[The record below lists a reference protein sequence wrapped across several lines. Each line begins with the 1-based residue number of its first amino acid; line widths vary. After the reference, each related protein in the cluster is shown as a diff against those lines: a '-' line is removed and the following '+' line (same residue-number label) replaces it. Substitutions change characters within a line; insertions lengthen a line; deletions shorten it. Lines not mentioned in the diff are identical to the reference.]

1 MRIAVIAPPWLPV
14 PPPGYG
20 GTEIVLDGLAR
31 GLVDLGHEV
40 LLIGHPDS
48 TCPVKRASIVPDG
61 DARPMGRAV
70 TELEHAIGAYEL
82 AADHDVIS
90 DHTTAG
96 PVVALT
102 NPWPPVVA
110 TNHNPFGRGRE
121 AIYRKAIDRVALVA
135 ISQSHASSTDLP
147 VAAVIHHGID
157 AHTFPEGG
165 GSGGYLAT
173 LTRMSPDKGVHRAA
187 ELARSAGVPL
197 RIAAKVR
204 TEQEQDYFDTR
215 VRPLLG
221 GGIEF
226 VGEVDATG
234 KRELLAD
241 AVALLNPTEWAEPF
255 GMTMLEAM
263 ACGTPVVGTPRGAAP
278 EIVEHGVTG
287 FLGDTDDELLD
298 GIDRVRELDR
308 RRCRHSVEE
317 RFSIAG
323 MCAAYVRAYERELIR
338 AQPTSSAASAWAA
351 E

>member
-1 MRIAVIAPPWLPV
+1 MRIAIVAPPWLPV
-14 PPPGYG
+14 PPPSYG
-20 GTEIVLDGLAR
+20 GTEVVLDGLAR

-48 TCPVKRASIVPDG
+48 TCPVKKASVVPAS

-70 TELEHAIGAYEL
+70 SELEHAIGAYER
-82 AADHDVIS
+82 AAEYDVIS

-96 PVVALT
+96 PLVALT
-102 NPWPPVVA
+102 NPSPPVVA

-135 ISQSHASSTDLP
+135 ISHSHASTTTLP

-157 AHTFPEGG
+157 ADTFAEGDG
-165 GSGGYLAT
+165 GGGYLAT
-173 LTRMSPDKGVHRAA
+173 LTRMTPDKGVHRAA
-187 ELARSAGVPL
+187 DLARRAGVAL

-204 TEQEQDYFDTR
+204 TDQEQQYFDDL

-221 GGIEF
+221 DGVEF
-226 VGEVDATG
+226 IGEVDATG
-234 KRELLAD
+234 KRELLTG

-263 ACGTPVVGTPRGAAP
+263 ASGTPVVGTPRGAAP

-287 FLGDTDDELLD
+287 FLGDTDDELIE
-298 GIDRVRELDR
+298 GIRRAGELDR
-308 RRCRHSVEE
+308 HACRRSVQE
-317 RFSIAG
+317 RFSIRG
-323 MCAAYVRAYERELIR
+323 MCMGYVRAYEREMIR
-338 AQPTSSAASAWAA
+338 AQPTSSATSAWAA
-351 E
+351 Q

>member
-1 MRIAVIAPPWLPV
+1 MRIAIVAPPWLPV

-20 GTEIVLDGLAR
+20 GTEVVLDGLAR

-40 LLIGHPDS
+40 LLVGHPDS
-48 TCPVKRASIVPDG
+48 TCPVKKASVVPSG
-61 DARPMGRAV
+61 EARPMGRAV
-70 TELEHAIGAYEL
+70 VELEHAIGAYER
-82 AADHDVIS
+82 AAGYDVIS

-96 PVVALT
+96 PLVALT
-102 NPWPPVVA
+102 NPSPPVVA

-135 ISQSHASSTDLP
+135 ISHSHAASTALP
-147 VAAVIHHGID
+147 IAGVIHHGID
-157 AHTFPEGG
+157 AGTFPEGD

-173 LTRMSPDKGVHRAA
+173 LTRMTPDKGVHRAA
-187 ELARSAGVPL
+187 DLARRAGVAL

-204 TEQEQDYFDTR
+204 TDQEQQYFDDL

-221 GGIEF
+221 DGVEF

-234 KRELLAD
+234 KRELLTG

-287 FLGDTDDELLD
+287 FLGDTDEALIE
-298 GIDRVRELDR
+298 GIRRAGDLDR
-308 RRCRHSVEE
+308 HACRRAVEE
-317 RFSIAG
+317 RFSIRA
-323 MCAAYVRAYERELIR
+323 MCMGYVRAYEREMIR
-338 AQPTSSAASAWAA
+338 AQPTSSATSAWAA
-351 E
+351 Q